1 MTLLFLLALGVLGF
15 SMKLIA
21 LLLPVRG
28 AKTGWRFIASPLVS
42 PSSMQ
47 RLRPASGAGWLLGQT
62 CLYGVLMVPAYLGY
76 WWLVERMDP
85 PVWMMAYP
93 AALLL
98 LLSAETVTALVPLL
112 WLPTGDRLPP
122 LMNHPALTRGLTE
135 FWSAR
140 WNLWFSDWFRY
151 AIFSRMQATPLR
163 ALFTVFA
170 ISGVMHE
177 GVVNVPLYLVTG
189 QSPFGMMMI
198 YFLIQPVAMLIERR
212 FLANAPRTRIAF
224 AWLTVLG
231 PIPLFMNEGLLR
243 VFLLWPGS

>member
-15 SMKLIA
+15 TMKLIA
-21 LLLPVRG
+21 LLLPARG
-28 AKTGWRFIASPLVS
+28 AKTSWRFILSPLVS

-47 RLRPASGAGWLLGQT
+47 RTRSAVGAGRLLWQT
-62 CLYGVLMVPAYLGY
+62 CLCGALLVPAYLGY
-76 WWLVERMDP
+76 WWLLERFDP
-85 PVWMMAYP
+85 PAWILAYP
-93 AALLL
+93 AALILL
-98 LLSAETVTALVPLL
+98 LLAETVTALVPLL

-122 LMNHPALTRGLTE
+122 LCNHPALTRSVTE

-177 GVVNVPLYLVTG
+177 WVINVPLYLVTG
-189 QSPFGMMMI
+189 QSQFGTMML

-224 AWLTVLG
+224 AWMTVLG
-231 PIPLFMNEGLLR
+231 PVPLFMNEGLLR
-243 VFLLWPGS
+243 VFFLWPET

>member
-15 SMKLIA
+15 TMKLVA
-21 LLLPVRG
+21 LLLPPRG
-28 AKTGWRFIASPLVS
+28 AKSGWRFILSPLVS

-47 RLRPASGAGWLLGQT
+47 RMRPTAGAGRLLGQT
-62 CLYGVLMVPAYLGY
+62 CLYGALLVPAYLGY
-76 WWLVERMDP
+76 WWLIERFDP
-85 PVWMMAYP
+85 PAWILAYP
-93 AALLL
+93 AALSLL
-98 LLSAETVTALVPLL
+98 LFAETVTALVPLL

-122 LMNHPALTRGLTE
+122 LCNHPALTRSVTE

-151 AIFSRMQATPLR
+151 AIFSRMQGTPLR

-177 GVVNVPLYLVTG
+177 WVVNVPLYLVTG
-189 QSPFGMMMI
+189 QSRFGTMMI

-224 AWLTVLG
+224 AWMTVLG
-231 PIPLFMNEGLLR
+231 PVPLFMNEGLLR
-243 VFLLWPGS
+243 VLFLWPET